1 MKTTLRKCR
10 KDLRLTN
17 SVFETDQLTEFMNL
31 APEIL
36 ASMAS
41 IHRRHCAV
49 QMWGSSMKALQKSTE
64 YNLHIAIGKTRKH

>member
-36 ASMAS
+36 AS

-49 QMWGSSMKALQKSTE
+49 HLDVGKLHESSTE
-64 YNLHIAIGKTRKH
+64 IYRI